1 MDEPCPTCDVIG
13 PDGDAVTSSF
23 RDLHRA
29 FHDVYRT
36 LTIAFAPMIE
46 RMRAAGA
53 AAAERDRQ
61 DAYVLVND
69 SDRSGHHGR

>member
-1 MDEPCPTCDVIG
+1 MDDSCPTCDVIG
-13 PDGDAVTSSF
+13 PDRDAVTSSF

-36 LTIAFAPMIE
+36 LTIAFAPMVE
-46 RMRAAGA
+46 RFRAET
-53 AAAERDRQ
+53 ERERLERQ

-69 SDRSGHHGR
+69 SDRTGHHGR